1 MSRWTM
7 WNKKPQE
14 DMTVLENTV
23 HPLLLKILYNRDVN
37 TVSAINQFLHPQL
50 SALPEPEELYGVK
63 EAVAVLQ
70 EKYDAKAPVR
80 IVGDYDV
87 DGTMGTYILV
97 KTMEQLGFVVDYR
110 IPHRVHDGYGVS
122 SSMVE
127 EAASQGVDTIITVDN
142 GIMAQEQAKLAK
154 KLGLDL
160 IITDHHE
167 PLVEQDV
174 LQLPEALVVIDP
186 KRCDYPYA
194 YGEICGAYVAMKLA
208 WALWKAFGREEQ
220 VFVEMFLAMAAFAT
234 VCDMMPLVGENRVL
248 VSFGL
253 EYLRRT
259 THVGLSALMEATGVE
274 RERLGTYHLGFILGP
289 AVNAA
294 GRLDD
299 ATLVV
304 DLMLEEDQAMALEM
318 AYELRD
324 LNRLRIDM
332 TQAGIEEA
340 LAKIEE
346 APWKDDPVYVVYL
359 PEVHESL
366 AGIIA
371 GKIKDAYHRPTFVIT
386 GQKELLKGSGR
397 SIPPYHM
404 VEKLGEAKA
413 LLERF
418 GGHKQAAGLA
428 VRQDRL
434 QDLREFLVDHSGL
447 TQEDLVPYVYLD
459 GELPFHVLTVPLM
472 EEVEALCPFGLG
484 NPRPLFGRRNVLVKG
499 ATLLGKNRQVL
510 KLLLEDEGCEM
521 YGMIFRDADDFIDL
535 VLKKYDK
542 INRNMF
548 LAGMGGDVRMDFVY
562 ELNVNEFR
570 GTKTPQIIVMQ
581 YR

>member
-50 SALPEPEELYGVK
+50 SALPEPEALYGVK

-332 TQAGIEEA
+332 TQAGIDEA

-472 EEVEALCPFGLG
+472 EEVEALGPFGLG